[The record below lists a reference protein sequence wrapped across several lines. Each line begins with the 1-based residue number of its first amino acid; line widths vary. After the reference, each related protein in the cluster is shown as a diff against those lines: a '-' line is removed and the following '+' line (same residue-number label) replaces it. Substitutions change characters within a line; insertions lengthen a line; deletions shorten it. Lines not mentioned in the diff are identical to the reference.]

1 MPGVSVIIPFYNK
14 VKWLREAV
22 HSVFAQTYQDFE
34 VILVDDGSSES
45 LDELAELKDERIRY
59 VRQQNK
65 GPAAARNVGLDL
77 ARGRYIAFLDAD
89 DIFLPMKLEKQVS
102 CMEENPDIML
112 SHTSYQRISS
122 DGKYIED
129 VRAGRFSGRVY
140 PKIMVNCPIQ
150 TSNVMIRSEAFPKD
164 LRFEEDVRIGEDV
177 ILWAQ
182 IARKAL
188 ILGIDEPLSKVRI
201 HGNNAATDPQAQIIG
216 VTNIIDYAIRG
227 NSDLP
232 FVFRQE
238 ALSSSYLNIGYNY
251 LRKNEKSQ
259 FLRFLVRAVATWPLN
274 CRLYASLAK
283 NSLLF
288 IKDRVLPNRDKDKYH
303 INDLSRIDKPGDWR
317 T

>member
-1 MPGVSVIIPFYNK
+1 MPTVSIIIPFLSRG
-14 VKWLREAV
+14 KWLHEAV

-34 VILVDDGSSES
+34 VILVGDGSSEG
-45 LDELAELKDERIRY
+45 LDELAGLRDERIRY

-65 GPAAARNVGLDL
+65 GPSAARNAGLDS

-89 DIFLPMKLEKQVS
+89 DIFWPMKLEKQVS
-102 CMEENPDIML
+102 CMEENPNIML
-112 SHTSYQRISS
+112 SHTSYQLMSS
-122 DGKYIED
+122 DGKYIRD
-129 VRAGRFSGRVY
+129 VKAGRFSGRVY

-150 TSNVMIRSEAFPKD
+150 TSNVMIRSEAVLEN
-164 LRFEEDVRIGEDV
+164 LRFEEDARVGEDI
-177 ILWAQ
+177 ILWIQ
-182 IARKAL
+182 ISRKSL
-188 ILGIDEPLSKVRI
+188 ILGIDEPLTSVRI
-201 HGNNAATDPQAQIIG
+201 HGNNAAFSPQAQIIG
-216 VTNIIDYAIRG
+216 LMNIIEYTIRR
-227 NSDLP
+227 NPDLP

-238 ALSSSYLNIGYNY
+238 ALSSFYLNIGYNY

-303 INDLSRIDKPGDWR
+303 INDRSRIDKPGE
-317 T
+317 